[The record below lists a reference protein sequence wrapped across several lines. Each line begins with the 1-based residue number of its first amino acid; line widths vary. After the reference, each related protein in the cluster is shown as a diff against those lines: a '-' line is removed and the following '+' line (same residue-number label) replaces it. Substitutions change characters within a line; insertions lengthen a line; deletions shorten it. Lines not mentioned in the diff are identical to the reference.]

1 MRIARLSVLSIL
13 VAVSMFAACGGDDG
27 GGGGNID
34 APVVV
39 DAPPDAA
46 PASGL
51 GKACVAAMMNADC
64 PANAPRCVGFTGA
77 GGTYCTPLCVSN
89 GTATG
94 AAMGQFAMIMP
105 APSDSLCA
113 AAFSGSVGTPRC
125 VGILGGYMP
134 ADAMPVVGRAYT
146 NINMSC
152 AIQCGASNACPAGL
166 TANTSLGGGVCI
178 CVP

>member
-27 GGGGNID
+27 GGGGGNID
-34 APVVV
+34 APIVI

-46 PASGL
+46 AVSGL
-51 GKACVAAMMNADC
+51 GKACVAAMNGADC

-77 GGTYCTPLCVSN
+77 GGTYCTPLCVTN

-94 AAMGQFAMIMP
+94 AANNQFTAITP
-105 APSDSLCA
+105 APSDPACA
-113 AAFSGSVGTPRC
+113 AAFSGTVGTPRC
-125 VGILGGYMP
+125 VGVLGGYMP
-134 ADAMPVVGRAYT
+134 ADMTIVVGRSYT

-152 AIQCGASNACPAGL
+152 AIACGASMACPAGL
-166 TANTSLGGGVCI
+166 TANSSIGACI